1 MKQFNPDRVLWWR
14 LILEEY
20 VPYNDYIT
28 GKKNIAADVLSWL
41 PNNKSQ
47 ETTHESTYWT
57 EIILEL
63 YGIKELIEGTFPL
76 FLNL

>member
-28 GKKNIAADVLSWL
+28 GKKNIAADVLS
-41 PNNKSQ
+41 
-47 ETTHESTYWT
+47 
-57 EIILEL
+57 
-63 YGIKELIEGTFPL
+63 
-76 FLNL
+76 